1 MASNVCDISIELHF
15 GQKTSHQLPR
25 SPIAYRNKITSPLT
39 YKSER
44 EGKMSS
50 VGLFTYLVMQL
61 GIMLPKPILLKFG
74 MAVGKANG
82 DKHSSR

>member
-1 MASNVCDISIELHF
+1 
-15 GQKTSHQLPR
+15 
-25 SPIAYRNKITSPLT
+25 
-39 YKSER
+39 
-44 EGKMSS
+44 MSS